1 MIEFS
6 SGSSKP
12 KFLDGAALETW
23 TIQAGEEE
31 NPCPRCSGK
40 VSNAKIFENNFK
52 TYKKQQHGSYRWII
66 MLENAQECGHLDL
79 NALRAYYSWNESPQ
93 HNQAKLKILKF
104 QRLIWIYQLIS
115 TANLAQFDSYKAG
128 SAEPISW

>member
-66 MLENAQECGHLDL
+66 LLENAQECGHLDL
-79 NALRAYYSWNESPQ
+79 NALRAYYSWNESLQPRKIENIEISEAVLDLPANQ
-93 HNQAKLKILKF
+93 HSQN
-104 QRLIWIYQLIS
+104 
-115 TANLAQFDSYKAG
+115 
-128 SAEPISW
+128 SA

>member
-40 VSNAKIFENNFK
+40 VSNA
-52 TYKKQQHGSYRWII
+52 
-66 MLENAQECGHLDL
+66 
-79 NALRAYYSWNESPQ
+79 
-93 HNQAKLKILKF
+93 
-104 QRLIWIYQLIS
+104 
-115 TANLAQFDSYKAG
+115 
-128 SAEPISW
+128 

>member
-52 TYKKQQHGSYRWII
+52 TYKNNNTVATDELLCLKMRR
-66 MLENAQECGHLDL
+66 NAG
-79 NALRAYYSWNESPQ
+79 
-93 HNQAKLKILKF
+93 
-104 QRLIWIYQLIS
+104 
-115 TANLAQFDSYKAG
+115 T
-128 SAEPISW
+128 

>member
-52 TYKKQQHGSYRWII
+52 TYKNNNTV
-66 MLENAQECGHLDL
+66 LENAQECGHLDL
-79 NALRAYYSWNESPQ
+79 NALRAYYS
-93 HNQAKLKILKF
+93 
-104 QRLIWIYQLIS
+104 
-115 TANLAQFDSYKAG
+115 
-128 SAEPISW
+128 